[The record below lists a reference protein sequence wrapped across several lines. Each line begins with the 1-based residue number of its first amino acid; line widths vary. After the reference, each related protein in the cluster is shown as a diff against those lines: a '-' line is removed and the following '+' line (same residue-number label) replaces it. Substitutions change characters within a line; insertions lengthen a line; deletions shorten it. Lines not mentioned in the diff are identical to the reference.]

1 MVKWPPQSKE
11 PVMQFEARTSEDA
24 VRLARAALGTAAP
37 VRCWKAR
44 RGGLFGFFAKEVF
57 VAGVE
62 APVGSERADNAA
74 RAAHARSTIAEWT
87 YDPAKF
93 VEPDEQNAWPSLNP
107 GASLADLVESTR
119 DEVSLASSNVLETAF
134 IDVLAQAQ
142 AALNVEP
149 PVSNASSRQPNQ
161 PYLDATV
168 PPIRRALFPTEE
180 PATRERV
187 LGPERIDGL
196 RAFVADFGVPSD
208 FWPEEDEESL
218 DGLVRC
224 FTRLPVAPPL
234 PTRAGSVVV
243 VVGSRRDVQT
253 VAMRLIDLMGLEAS
267 DLIEAEPTS
276 ASRQRVTRRRGS
288 RTSVVTIEAPL
299 RARDVGEI
307 ATWIDTLNP
316 DLVVGT
322 VSATAKRADVESW
335 RRHLTTIDALAL
347 SRVAETA
354 SPGELLGDLPILLV
368 DGYLASAL
376 RWVVLVLDA
385 LLAPQ

>member
-11 PVMQFEARTSEDA
+11 PVMQFEGRTSEEA
-24 VRLARAALGTAAP
+24 VQLARAALGTTAP

-44 RGGLFGFFAKEVF
+44 RGGLFGFFAKEVY
-57 VAGVE
+57 VAGVD
-62 APVGSERADNAA
+62 APPGSARADNAA

-93 VEPDEQNAWPSLNP
+93 VDATDDSWPKVAH

-119 DEVSLASSNVLETAF
+119 DEVSLASSHVLETAF

-142 AALNVEP
+142 AALNIEP
-149 PVSNASSRQPNQ
+149 PTPSAPARQPDQ
-161 PYLDATV
+161 AYLDSTV
-168 PPIRRALFPTEE
+168 PPVRRALFPVVER
-180 PATRERV
+180 PARALSTGLESI
-187 LGPERIDGL
+187 EGL
-196 RAFVADFGVPSD
+196 RAFIADFGVPSD
-208 FWPEEDEESL
+208 FWPEEGEETL
-218 DGLVRC
+218 DGVVRC
-224 FTRLPVAPPL
+224 FARLPAAPAL

-243 VVGSRRDVQT
+243 VVGSRRDVHA
-253 VAMRLIDLMGLEAS
+253 VAMRLIELMGLDES
-267 DLIEAEPTS
+267 DLIDAQCTS

-299 RARDVGEI
+299 RSRELPQL
-307 ATWIDTLNP
+307 ATWIDALKP

-335 RRHLTTIDALAL
+335 RRQLTNIDTLAL
-347 SRVAETA
+347 SRVAETT

-368 DGYLASAL
+368 DGQLASAL
-376 RWVVLVLDA
+376 RWVVLILDA
-385 LLAPQ
+385 LLESR